1 MMTHVSNSNGAN
13 NATTYRT
20 KEMRYLARSIGILAL
35 LTGLI
40 YIRVIGM
47 EAVASLQTNQGITA
61 VVFLLG
67 LLILA
72 MIGLLCGWRWELIG
86 GLVAVL
92 SAIGISILA
101 FVSFTD
107 YRLFSAIAYS
117 SPFFI
122 AGILMLACWKRSHT
136 DI

>member
-1 MMTHVSNSNGAN
+1 MTQVSNSNGAN
-13 NATTYRT
+13 NETNFRT

-40 YIRVIGM
+40 YIRVIGV

-61 VVFLLG
+61 VVFMFG

-86 GLVAVL
+86 GLIAVL
-92 SAIGISILA
+92 SAIGIGILA
-101 FVSFTD
+101 FVSLTD

-122 AGILMLACWKRSHT
+122 AGILMLACWRRSHT
-136 DI
+136 NS

>member
-1 MMTHVSNSNGAN
+1 MTHVSNSNGAN
-13 NATTYRT
+13 NEATHRT

-40 YIRVIGM
+40 YLRVIGL
-47 EAVASLQTNQGITA
+47 EALVSWQTNQGVTA
-61 VVFLLG
+61 VVFLFG

-86 GLVAVL
+86 GLIAVV
-92 SAIGISILA
+92 SAIGIGILT
-101 FVSFTD
+101 FLSFTD
-107 YRLFSAIAYS
+107 YPLFSAIAYS

-122 AGILMLACWKRSHT
+122 AGILMLGCWSRSRQ
-136 DI
+136 D